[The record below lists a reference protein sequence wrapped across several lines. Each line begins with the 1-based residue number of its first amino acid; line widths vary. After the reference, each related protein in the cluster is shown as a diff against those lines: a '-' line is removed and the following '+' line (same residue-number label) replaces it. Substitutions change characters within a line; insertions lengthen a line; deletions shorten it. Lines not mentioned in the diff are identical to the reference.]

1 MIYFRHYEVLGN
13 TALCKI
19 YRDQCN
25 TGSHRGAVLS
35 GTRLFTTKIIK
46 IITHRSSS
54 ICSVQLLKFNP
65 IIRVINRMT
74 CPDSAIETTLI

>member
-1 MIYFRHYEVLGN
+1 MIYFRHYEVLDN
-13 TALCKI
+13 TASRKG
-19 YRDQCN
+19 RE
-25 TGSHRGAVLS
+25 SHHDTVLA
-35 GTRLFTTKIIK
+35 GNRLFTTQNVLSQIIK